1 MDLKHVSKSTSN
13 RRTNLDDFG
22 YTQELKRT
30 LSVKDLVIYGLI
42 FMVPIAPMGIY
53 GSVISVSQGMI
64 ALTYAI
70 GMIAMFFTALS
81 YGQMSR
87 AFPVAGSVYAY
98 AKLGINK
105 TIGFLSGWMIILDYI
120 FVPALLYIIAA
131 NSLKSL
137 LPTVPTWLWL
147 IGFIVINTLINVR
160 GIAFTAIAN
169 RIFLIG
175 ELIVLAFFIILGSY
189 GLFHSAGN
197 GFTFK
202 PFYDT
207 SHFNLQFIMTA
218 TSVAVLSFLG
228 FDGISTLAEE
238 TTGGNRAVGKGILWS
253 LLIVGV
259 LFIVQTYLA
268 ALIIPN
274 WHSFSDL
281 NTAFYVVAEKVG
293 GHFLAY
299 LTTIAT
305 ILSWGFANA
314 LAAQAA
320 ISRILFGMAR
330 DHNLPK
336 ILARVH
342 PRFKTPYISTLLV
355 AAISLF
361 VGLIFMN
368 DSGTLSEIV
377 NCGALTAFLVI
388 HVAVI
393 NHFFIKQ
400 HSRDYWHHLLVPIIG
415 FLIIGFVMVN
425 LNILAKEIGGIWLLI
440 GVGYYTILRLLQRN
454 TEINL

>member
-1 MDLKHVSKSTSN
+1 MDLKHTPSSSN
-13 RRTNLDDFG
+13 TNLDEFG
-22 YTQELKRT
+22 YQQELKRT

-53 GSVISVSQGMI
+53 GAVISVSQGMI

-70 GMIAMFFTALS
+70 GMLAMFFTALS
-81 YGQMSR
+81 YGQMSQ

-105 TIGFLSGWMIILDYI
+105 SIGFLSGWMIILDYI

-137 LPTVPTWLWL
+137 LPTIPTWLWL
-147 IGFIVINTLINVR
+147 VGFIAINTLINVG

-189 GLFHSAGN
+189 GLMRGIGN
-197 GFTFK
+197 GFTLK
-202 PFYDT
+202 PFYDA
-207 SHFNLQFIMTA
+207 SHFNLNFVMTA

-238 TTGGNRAVGKGILWS
+238 TTGGNQAVGKGILWS
-253 LLIVGV
+253 LLIVGA
-259 LFIVQTYLA
+259 LFIIQTYLA
-268 ALIIPN
+268 ALIVPN
-274 WHSFSDL
+274 WHSFNDL
-281 NTAFYVVAEKVG
+281 NTAFYVVAGKVG
-293 GHFLAY
+293 GPFLTD

-330 DHNLPK
+330 DHNLPHV
-336 ILARVH
+336 LARVH
-342 PRFKTPYISTLLV
+342 PRFKTPYMSTLLV
-355 AAISLF
+355 AIISLL
-361 VGLIFMN
+361 VGLTFMN
-368 DSGTLSEIV
+368 DSGPLSEIV

-388 HVAVI
+388 HIAVI

-400 HSRDYWHHLLVPIIG
+400 HSHDYWHHLIVPIIG
-415 FLIIGFVMVN
+415 FIIIGFVMIN
-425 LNILAKEIGGIWLLI
+425 LNVLAKEIGGIWLLI
-440 GVGYYTILRLLQRN
+440 GIGYYLILRVLQRN
-454 TEINL
+454 TEMNL

>member
-1 MDLKHVSKSTSN
+1 MELKHGVDKPAVSLS
-13 RRTNLDDFG
+13 DFG
-22 YTQELKRT
+22 YHQELERT

-70 GMIAMFFTALS
+70 GMVAMFFTALS
-81 YGQMSR
+81 YGQMSQ
-87 AFPVAGSVYAY
+87 AFPIAGSVYTY

-137 LPTVPTWLWL
+137 LPAVPTWIWL
-147 IGFIVINTLINVR
+147 LAFIGINTLINIR
-160 GIAFTAIAN
+160 GIEFTAIAN
-169 RIFLIG
+169 RIFLVG
-175 ELIVLAFFIILGSY
+175 ELVVLAFFLVLGTT
-189 GLFHSAGN
+189 GVIRGVGN
-197 GFTFK
+197 GFTLK
-202 PFYDT
+202 PFYDAA
-207 SHFNLQFIMTA
+207 HFNLNFVMTA

-238 TTGGNRAVGKGILWS
+238 TTGGNQAVGKGIMWALM
-253 LLIVGV
+253 LVGV
-259 LFIVQTYLA
+259 LFIAQTYLA
-268 ALIIPN
+268 ALIVPN
-274 WHSFSDL
+274 WHSFKDL
-281 NTAFYVVAEKVG
+281 DTAFYVVAGKVG
-293 GHFLAY
+293 GPFLTD

-320 ISRILFGMAR
+320 ISRILFGMSR

-336 ILARVH
+336 ALSKVH
-342 PRFKTPYISTLLV
+342 PKFKTPYVSTLLV
-355 AAISLF
+355 AIISLI
-361 VGLIFMN
+361 VGLFFMN
-368 DSGTLSEIV
+368 NSGTLSEIV

-393 NHFFIKQ
+393 NHFLIKG
-400 HSRDYWHHLLVPIIG
+400 HSHDYWHHLIVPVIGLV
-415 FLIIGFVMVN
+415 
-425 LNILAKEIGGIWLLI
+425 
-440 GVGYYTILRLLQRN
+440 YYVILRATQRT
-454 TEINL
+454 TEMNL